1 MWTGETAYRFRADGA
16 QRFVPRRAVIAVFAA
31 LLSLASGNAVAGAI
45 DDRVEAHVEAAVA
58 GGLQV
63 DDYHHLFL
71 TFAWRKT
78 FANWTLVQ
86 TDLDRLAGVQGADPL
101 MIDELRLTRARI
113 EVENG
118 RTAAAR
124 ELFRTMGGMSSWWFG
139 GPVPLEELEDF
150 GDVAT
155 LPGDNAEWRPVPG
168 TNPMGWV
175 RLSGP
180 AWPPRR
186 QMAYLATTVASDAE
200 RAVAVR
206 VGAAQVARAWLNG
219 VEVLTTPQPLE
230 RSEDQ
235 VSGGGWLRKG
245 NNSLIVAVASEDE
258 RWWLRVR
265 LTQPDGSALK
275 GVQELSAPP
284 NVEPA
289 VDRTPPEIRDLRSEI
304 ELAVSQE
311 TPGSSMALAAYLVAH
326 QPDPVGAGSA
336 RIACQKARSE
346 SPGEARLLEWIVT
359 TEPRVAQEL
368 LSQAVDAE
376 PDLLWARLDL
386 AQWYGERGLFEEARN
401 VVAGHGGDESVAEGV
416 VLDLDSVLW
425 GPVMLPDLAR
435 LGRAW
440 PRCVRVNTILAERA
454 ADARRWDLALEAMD
468 RLENLVPGLMEVVE
482 LRRRL
487 AESCGDGEVLREIFT
502 DLLDRDPNQPEI
514 RVRLARL
521 LGADGDATAAR
532 AVLEAGLDRSP
543 GNAELLME
551 LAGIERL
558 AGRQDLAIEL
568 AREVLDVRPQ
578 DRRAQRLLELL
589 GGEGEDF
596 GWMRSPDELWKMA
609 DVAPRTSPAVVLLDH
624 RELQF
629 LPSNLSETRVQR
641 AFLITEAG
649 RADDLLIRT
658 LPFVAEKERLR
669 VLRARVLRRDGGEVS
684 ASQSNTPRLAEPEFN
699 LYYDTRLRVL
709 RFPEVSDGDV
719 LEIAYILTETEEAN
733 ETGPYNGGLGGGGG
747 RLATQL
753 IEVEMRGPADRM
765 PAWELA
771 GLEGEPERATGENGE
786 VLLRWRWQ
794 DLPAI
799 PVDVPPAPDL
809 LVTPYLVY
817 SNHPDWGDLGD
828 WYQRHVAPRIRP
840 SAQVEEL
847 ARRLVDGVEGR
858 RDRIDRIY
866 RFVTNE
872 IRYVGLEFGE
882 HRFRPFSADWVLH
895 HQIGDCKD
903 KAALLVALYNAI
915 GVPAR
920 MVMVRT
926 ADLGPVRTEIA
937 ALEIFNHAIAY
948 LPEDDLW
955 LDGTASGH
963 APYPPPGPDQGAV
976 VLVVDGRASE
986 LATSPAVGGGLSLDH
1001 YVLRAGG
1008 GGFVELEVRSEDTG
1022 GAADRQRARFAGSK
1036 EKLRVAR
1043 WLQSIFPGA
1052 ELTGE
1057 PELHV
1062 PPGRDPTTIEIEGSV
1077 PRAALASAG
1086 GVRAF
1091 PGDLGWKASSF
1102 PGGSRHAPLVM
1113 EVRPDLQW
1121 TLEVE
1126 LNRPPSALPPPVD
1139 LETPHG
1145 LLRLEVHAEPS
1156 GYRVECFLHLE
1167 SGLVEAAEYD
1177 ALRDF
1182 LVAVERHLQ
1191 RRLEA
1196 P

>member
-1 MWTGETAYRFRADGA
+1 MWTGEAAYHFQADGS
-16 QRFVPRRAVIAVFAA
+16 QRLIRRRATIAIFAA
-31 LLSLASGNAVAGAI
+31 LLSLASGIAVAGAI
-45 DDRVEAHVEAAVA
+45 DDRVQAHVEAAVA
-58 GGLQV
+58 GGLQA
-63 DDYHHLFL
+63 DDFHHVFL
-71 TFAWRKT
+71 AFAWRRT

-86 TDLDRLAGVQGADPL
+86 TNLDRLAAVQGADPL

-118 RTAAAR
+118 HTAAAR

-150 GDVAT
+150 GDVAL
-155 LPGDNAEWRPVPG
+155 LPGDDAEWRPVSG
-168 TNPMGWV
+168 TDPMGWV
-175 RLSGP
+175 RLSGL

-186 QMAYLATTVASDAE
+186 QMAYLATTIVSDHE
-200 RAVAVR
+200 QPVAVR
-206 VGAAQVARAWLNG
+206 LGAAQVARAWLNG
-219 VEVLTTPQPLE
+219 VEVLSTEQPLE

-235 VSGGGWLRKG
+235 VAGGGWLRKG

-265 LTQPDGSALK
+265 VTQPDGRALK
-275 GVQELSAPP
+275 GAQELGAPP
-284 NVEPA
+284 VVEPA
-289 VDRTPPEIRDLRSEI
+289 VNRTPPKIRDLRSEI
-304 ELAVSQE
+304 ELAVSE
-311 TPGSSMALAAYLVAH
+311 GAPGSSMALAAYLVAH

-336 RIACQKARSE
+336 RTACQTARAE

-368 LSQAVDAE
+368 LSQAVEAD

-386 AQWYGERGLFEEARN
+386 ADWYGERGLMEEARD
-401 VVAGHGGDESVAEGV
+401 VLVGHGGDEPVAKGV
-416 VLDLDSVLW
+416 VLDLDAVLW
-425 GPVMLPDLAR
+425 GPVVLPELAR

-440 PRCVRVNTILAERA
+440 PRCVRVNTILAQRA
-454 ADARRWDLALEAMD
+454 ADARRWDLALQAMV
-468 RLENLVPGLMEVVE
+468 RLEDLVPGMMEVVE

-487 AESCGDGEVLREIFT
+487 AESCGDGEVLRELFT

-521 LGADGDATAAR
+521 LGADGDAVAAR
-532 AVLEAGLDRSP
+532 AVLEEGLERSP
-543 GNAELLME
+543 GNAVLLME

-558 AGRQDLAIEL
+558 AGRQDRAIEL
-568 AREVLDVRPQ
+568 AHEVLAVRPQ
-578 DRRAQRLLELL
+578 DRQAQRLLELL
-589 GGEGEDF
+589 GEEGEDF
-596 GWMRSPDELWKMA
+596 SWMRSPEELWKMA
-609 DVAPRTSPAVVLLDH
+609 DAATPANPAVVLLDH
-624 RELQF
+624 RELHF
-629 LPSNLSETRVQR
+629 LPSDLSEERVQM
-641 AFLITEAG
+641 AILITESG
-649 RADDLLIRT
+649 RADDLLTRS
-658 LPFVAEKERLR
+658 LPYVAEKEQLR
-669 VLRARVLRRDGGEVS
+669 VLRARILRRDGGEIS

-699 LYYDTRLRVL
+699 LYYDTRLRIL

-733 ETGPYNGGLGGGGG
+733 ETGPYNGGLMLLGQ
-747 RLATQL
+747 RLTTEL
-753 IEVEMRGPADRM
+753 VEVEMSGPADRM

-771 GLEGEPERATGENGE
+771 GLEGEPESQMVGGGEIR
-786 VLLRWRWQ
+786 LRWTWR
-794 DLPAI
+794 DLAAI
-799 PVDVPPAPDL
+799 PADVPPAPDL

-817 SNHPDWGDLGD
+817 SNHPDWGDLAD
-828 WYQRHVAPRIRP
+828 WYQRHVAPRIRA
-840 SAQVEEL
+840 SAQVEEV

-866 RFVTNE
+866 RFVTNDV
-872 IRYVGLEFGE
+872 RYVGLEFGE

-895 HQIGDCKD
+895 HKIGDCKD
-903 KAALLVALYNAI
+903 KAALLVALYSAI

-926 ADLGPVRTEIA
+926 ADLGPVRTKIA
-937 ALEIFNHAIAY
+937 ALEFFNHAIDY

-976 VLVVDGRASE
+976 VLVVDGPTSE
-986 LATSPAVGGGLSLDH
+986 LETSPVVGGGLSRES
-1001 YVLRAGG
+1001 YVLRAGEG
-1008 GGFVELEVRSEDTG
+1008 GLVELEMRSEDTG
-1022 GAADRQRARFAGSK
+1022 GAADRRRALFAGSK

-1043 WLQSIFPGA
+1043 WLQSVFPGA

-1057 PELHV
+1057 PELHL
-1062 PPGRDPTTIEIEGSV
+1062 PPGRDPTIIEVRGAV

-1086 GVRAF
+1086 GVRTF

-1102 PGGSRHAPLVM
+1102 PGGSRHAPLEM

-1126 LNRPPSALPPPVD
+1126 LGRAPSVLAPPVD
-1139 LETPHG
+1139 LETPYG
-1145 LLRLEVHAEPS
+1145 KLRLDFRAQPL
-1156 GYRVECFLHLE
+1156 GYRVEGFLHLE
-1167 SGLVEAAEYD
+1167 SGLVEAAEYHD
-1177 ALRDF
+1177 LRDF

-1191 RRLEA
+1191 RRLEV